1 MGKFYKILFIDN
13 AHPCLSKELKHLGFY
28 CDYFP
33 QYNRLDF
40 ENCIHEYIGV
50 IIRSKIL
57 FDKTIIDKATNLK
70 FIARVGAGMES
81 IDVAYAQSKG
91 IACINSPE
99 GNRDAVGEHA
109 LGMLLNLLN
118 NICKAN
124 HQIRKGIWL
133 REENRGIE
141 IKHKT
146 IGIIGY
152 GNMGSSFARK
162 LKGFEANVIA
172 YDKYKFNYTD
182 EFVKETTM
190 EELFENTDVLS
201 LHLPLTEETKYLVN
215 AEFINKFKK
224 NIYIINTARGKI
236 IKTKDLVVELERGKV
251 LGAALDVMEYEN
263 HSFEFI
269 DNKDIPE
276 DFRYLLKSENVILTP
291 HIAGWTMESKIKL
304 SMVIVEKIKKL
315 KLIIN

>member
-1 MGKFYKILFIDN
+1 MENYNKILFIDN
-13 AHPCLSKELKHLGFY
+13 AHPCLSQELSRLGFH

-33 QYNRLDF
+33 QYNRIDY

-50 IIRSKIL
+50 IIRSKII
-57 FDKTIIDKATNLK
+57 FDKTIIDKAANLK

-81 IDVAYAQSKG
+81 INVAYAESKD

-118 NICKAN
+118 NISRAN
-124 HQIRKGIWL
+124 NQIRKGIWL

-162 LKGFEANVIA
+162 LNGFEANVIV
-172 YDKYKFNYTD
+172 YDKYKFNYSD
-182 EFVKETTM
+182 EFVKEYSM
-190 EELFENTDVLS
+190 AELFEQTDILS
-201 LHLPLTEETKYLVN
+201 IHIPLTEETNHLVTS
-215 AEFINKFKK
+215 EYINKFKK
-224 NIYIINTARGKI
+224 NIFIINTARGKI
-236 IKTKDLVVELERGKV
+236 IKTKDLADELKKGKV

-269 DNKDIPE
+269 DKKTIPE
-276 DFRYLLKSENVILTP
+276 DFRYLIESDNVILTP
-291 HIAGWTMESKIKL
+291 HIAGWTVESNVKL
-304 SMVIVEKIKKL
+304 SMVIVDKIKAMN
-315 KLIIN
+315 LIST